1 LFGYALG
8 PHSWKRYL
16 FPPHTMLWQASRSE
30 DGLTI
35 EAGHEDPPG
44 TRSSACRGCELAAMR
59 PGQGLP
65 RERRRGPRLS
75 GRRGPAFIVAV
86 NTYAFPRLYHP
97 AGVTERTSVY
107 FHVSTVIALVA
118 LRGVR
123 SQAAS
128 QSFGRPGHLATHC
141 C

>member
-1 LFGYALG
+1 VVYDEIASVADLPAGWTDEQDGGTYQLHGRADEALFGYALG

-30 DGLTI
+30 DGLTM

-65 RERRRGPRLS
+65 
-75 GRRGPAFIVAV
+75 
-86 NTYAFPRLYHP
+86 
-97 AGVTERTSVY
+97 
-107 FHVSTVIALVA
+107 
-118 LRGVR
+118 
-123 SQAAS
+123 
-128 QSFGRPGHLATHC
+128 
-141 C
+141 